1 MNLIIDVGNTNGK
14 IAVFNHNKIIEAATI
29 KTSNTINRINIFTQ
43 KYNSINRAI
52 ISNVSTSDN
61 QEIKKNLSLEDIYFL
76 SENLK
81 LPFNNLYKSKETL
94 GSDRIALASA
104 VIKNYPNSNVLVI
117 DAGTCITMDFI
128 DKNGNY
134 HGGSI
139 SPGIDMRY
147 SSLSNYTSNLPKL
160 EKTYP
165 SNIIGSSTEESIHS
179 GIVNGVVFEIR
190 ESISEY
196 QRKYK
201 DIKVILAGGDSVFLS
216 KPLKISIFANQNF
229 LLEGLNFIL
238 NLNIDS

>member
-1 MNLIIDVGNTNGK
+1 MNLIIDAGNTNGK
-14 IAVFNHNKIIEAATI
+14 IAVFKHDKIVKVDIV
-29 KTSNTINRINIFTQ
+29 KTSNIIQGINKFTQ
-43 KYNSINRAI
+43 KYKAINRAI
-52 ISNVSTSDN
+52 VSNVSINDN
-61 QEIKKNLSLEDIYFL
+61 HEIKEHLSLQSIYFL

-81 LPFNNLYKSKETL
+81 LPFKNQYKSKERL

-104 VIKNYPNSNVLVI
+104 AIKHYPNSNVLVI
-117 DAGTCITMDFI
+117 DAGTCITTDFI

-147 SSLSNYTSNLPKL
+147 SSLNNYTSNLPEL
-160 EKTYP
+160 EKNYP
-165 SNIIGSSTEESIHS
+165 SDIIGSSTEDSIHS

-196 QRKYK
+196 QRRYE
-201 DIKVILAGGDSVFLS
+201 DIKVVLTGGDSVFLS
-216 KPLKISIFANQNF
+216 KPLKISIFANRNF

-238 NLNIDS
+238 NLNVNS

>member
-14 IAVFNHNKIIEAATI
+14 IAVFKHDKIVEVDTV
-29 KTSNTINRINIFTQ
+29 KTSNIIEGINKFTQ
-43 KYNSINRAI
+43 KYKAINRAI
-52 ISNVSTSDN
+52 ISNVSISN
-61 QEIKKNLSLEDIYFL
+61 NHEIKEHLSLQSIYFL

-81 LPFNNLYKSKETL
+81 LPFKNLYKSKETL
-94 GSDRIALASA
+94 GPDRIALASA
-104 VIKNYPNSNVLVI
+104 AIKHYPNSNVLVI

-147 SSLSNYTSNLPKL
+147 RSLNNYTSNLPEL
-160 EKTYP
+160 EKKHP
-165 SNIIGSSTEESIHS
+165 HDIIGSSTEDSIHS
-179 GIVNGVVFEIR
+179 GVVNGVIFEIR
-190 ESISEY
+190 ASISEY
-196 QRKYK
+196 QGKCK
-201 DIKVILAGGDSVFLS
+201 DIKVILIGGDSVFLS
-216 KPLKISIFANQNF
+216 KPLKISIFANRNF

>member
-14 IAVFNHNKIIEAATI
+14 IAVFKHDKIVKVDTI
-29 KTSNTINRINIFTQ
+29 KTSTIIQGINKFTQ
-43 KYNSINRAI
+43 KYKAINRAI
-52 ISNVSTSDN
+52 VSNVSINDN
-61 QEIKKNLSLEDIYFL
+61 HEIKEHLSLQSIYFL

-81 LPFNNLYKSKETL
+81 LPFKNQYKSKETL

-104 VIKNYPNSNVLVI
+104 AIKHYPNSNVLVI
-117 DAGTCITMDFI
+117 DAGTCITTDFI

-147 SSLSNYTSNLPKL
+147 SSLNNYTSNLPEL
-160 EKTYP
+160 EKNYP
-165 SNIIGSSTEESIHS
+165 SDIIGSSTEDSIHS

-196 QRKYK
+196 QRRYE
-201 DIKVILAGGDSVFLS
+201 DIKVVLTGGDSVFLS
-216 KPLKISIFANQNF
+216 KPLKISIFANRNF

-238 NLNIDS
+238 NLNVNS

>member
-1 MNLIIDVGNTNGK
+1 MNLIIDAGNTNGK
-14 IAVFNHNKIIEAATI
+14 IAVFKHDKIVEVDTI
-29 KTSNTINRINIFTQ
+29 KTSTIIQGINKFTQ
-43 KYNSINRAI
+43 KYKAINRAI
-52 ISNVSTSDN
+52 VSNVSINDN
-61 QEIKKNLSLEDIYFL
+61 HEIKEHLSLQSIYFL

-81 LPFNNLYKSKETL
+81 LPFKNQYKSKERL

-104 VIKNYPNSNVLVI
+104 AIKHYPNSNVLVI
-117 DAGTCITMDFI
+117 DAGTCITTDFI

-147 SSLSNYTSNLPKL
+147 SSLNNYTSNLPEL
-160 EKTYP
+160 EKNYP
-165 SNIIGSSTEESIHS
+165 SDIIGSSTEDSIHS

-196 QRKYK
+196 QRRYE
-201 DIKVILAGGDSVFLS
+201 DIKVVLTGGDSVFLS
-216 KPLKISIFANQNF
+216 KPLKISIFANRNF

-238 NLNIDS
+238 NLNVNS

>member
-1 MNLIIDVGNTNGK
+1 
-14 IAVFNHNKIIEAATI
+14 FNHNKIIEVATI

>member
-1 MNLIIDVGNTNGK
+1 M
-14 IAVFNHNKIIEAATI
+14 
-29 KTSNTINRINIFTQ
+29 
-43 KYNSINRAI
+43 
-52 ISNVSTSDN
+52 
-61 QEIKKNLSLEDIYFL
+61 
-76 SENLK
+76 
-81 LPFNNLYKSKETL
+81 PFKNLYKSKETL

-104 VIKNYPNSNVLVI
+104 VIKHYPNSNVLVI

-147 SSLSNYTSNLPKL
+147 NSLSNNTSNLPEL
-160 EKTYP
+160 EKKYP
-165 SNIIGSSTEESIHS
+165 SDIIGSSTEESIHS
-179 GIVNGVVFEIR
+179 GIVNGVIFEIR

-196 QRKYK
+196 QGNYK
-201 DIKVILAGGDSVFLS
+201 DIKVILTGGDSVFLS

-238 NLNIDS
+238 NLNINS

>member
-1 MNLIIDVGNTNGK
+1 MNLIIDIGNTNAK
-14 IAVFNHNKIIEAATI
+14 IAVFDHDNIVEVDTI
-29 KTSNTINRINIFTQ
+29 KTSNIVEGINIFTQ
-43 KYNSINRAI
+43 KYNTVNRAI
-52 ISNVSTSDN
+52 ISNVSTIDN
-61 QEIKKNLSLEDIYFL
+61 HEIKEHLSLQSVCFL

-81 LPFNNLYKSKETL
+81 LPFKNLYNSKETL

-104 VIKNYPNSNVLVI
+104 VIKHYPNSNVLVI

-147 SSLSNYTSNLPKL
+147 SSLSNYTSNLPEL
-160 EKTYP
+160 EKQYP
-165 SNIIGSSTEESIHS
+165 SDIIGSSTEESIHS

-196 QRKYK
+196 QGNYS
-201 DIKVILAGGDSVFLS
+201 DIEVILTGGDSVFLS

-238 NLNIDS
+238 NLNINS

>member
-14 IAVFNHNKIIEAATI
+14 IAVFNHNKIIEVATI

-61 QEIKKNLSLEDIYFL
+61 QEIKENLSLESIYFL

-81 LPFNNLYKSKETL
+81 LPFINLYKSKETL

>member
-1 MNLIIDVGNTNGK
+1 MNLIIDIGNTNGK
-14 IAVFNHNKIIEAATI
+14 IAVFKHDKIVKVDTV
-29 KTSNTINRINIFTQ
+29 KTSNIIEGINKFTQ
-43 KYNSINRAI
+43 KYKAINRAI
-52 ISNVSTSDN
+52 VSNVSINDN
-61 QEIKKNLSLEDIYFL
+61 HEIKEHLSLQSIYFL

-81 LPFNNLYKSKETL
+81 LPFKNLYKSKERL

-104 VIKNYPNSNVLVI
+104 AIKHYPNSNVLVI

-128 DKNGNY
+128 DKKGNY

-147 SSLSNYTSNLPKL
+147 SSLNNYTSNLPKL
-160 EKTYP
+160 EKNDP
-165 SNIIGSSTEESIHS
+165 SDIIGSSTEDSIHS
-179 GIVNGVVFEIR
+179 GIVNGVIFEIR

-196 QRKYK
+196 QGRYEG
-201 DIKVILAGGDSVFLS
+201 IKVILTGGDSVFLS
-216 KPLKISIFANQNF
+216 KPLKISIFANRNF

>member
-61 QEIKKNLSLEDIYFL
+61 QEIKENLSLESIYFL

-81 LPFNNLYKSKETL
+81 LPFINLYKSKETL

>member
-14 IAVFNHNKIIEAATI
+14 IAVFKHDKIVKVDTV
-29 KTSNTINRINIFTQ
+29 KTSNIIQGINKFTQ
-43 KYNSINRAI
+43 KYKAINRAI
-52 ISNVSTSDN
+52 ISNVSISDN
-61 QEIKKNLSLEDIYFL
+61 REIKEHLSLQSIYFL

-81 LPFNNLYKSKETL
+81 LPFKNLYKSKETF

-104 VIKNYPNSNVLVI
+104 AIKHYPNSNVLVI

-147 SSLSNYTSNLPKL
+147 SSLNNYTSNLPEL
-160 EKTYP
+160 EKNYP
-165 SNIIGSSTEESIHS
+165 SDIIGSSTEDSIHS
-179 GIVNGVVFEIR
+179 GIVNGVIFEIR

-196 QRKYK
+196 QGRYE
-201 DIKVILAGGDSVFLS
+201 DIEVVLTGGDSVFLS
-216 KPLKISIFANQNF
+216 KPLKISIFANRNF